1 LSTLPASLEIEL
13 KTTHLT
19 ILFPIGRPFNMPL
32 VSFGFCKIQPL
43 AENSQ
48 NPQRTQKGGTTMKNK
63 DVLRKEL
70 LALLRHGNAHMT
82 FEEVVH
88 NLLIWEETSEQS

>member
-1 LSTLPASLEIEL
+1 
-13 KTTHLT
+13 
-19 ILFPIGRPFNMPL
+19 
-32 VSFGFCKIQPL
+32 
-43 AENSQ
+43 
-48 NPQRTQKGGTTMKNK
+48 MKNK